1 MHRAFFFD
9 EFVVGVTE
17 KTEKNQNQI
26 IKLESA
32 EVETRITLETRI
44 FILYNHTESEY

>member
-32 EVETRITLETRI
+32 EVETLITLETR
-44 FILYNHTESEY
+44 ILYNHTESEY